1 MAVVVLDSSAVIAYL
16 RGEPGKERVAAAL
29 LGENVSCQMHAV
41 NLCEVF
47 YDTLRAQGTAIA
59 DNVLADVALVGVQ
72 TATEMD
78 DDFLKAAG
86 RLKVKHKISLA
97 DCFALALKQRGNAEL
112 LTADHHEF
120 DPIVAA
126 GEGGIVFI
134 R

>member
-16 RGEPGKERVAAAL
+16 RGEPGKERVVAVL
-29 LGENVSCQMHAV
+29 LDDNISCRMHAV

-47 YDTLRAQGTAIA
+47 YDTLRASGESVA
-59 DNVLADVALVGVQ
+59 DQVLKDLAAVGVQ
-72 TATEMD
+72 TVTDMGDEL
-78 DDFLKAAG
+78 LKEAG
-86 RLKVKHKISLA
+86 RLKVKHRISLA
-97 DCFALALKQRGNAEL
+97 DTFALALKRRDSAEL

-126 GEGGIVFI
+126 GESGIVFI

>member
-29 LGENVSCQMHAV
+29 LDENISCRMHAL

-59 DNVLADVALVGVQ
+59 DNVLADLALVGVQ
-72 TATEMD
+72 TVTEMD

-86 RLKVKHKISLA
+86 RLKVKHKLSLA
-97 DCFALALKQRGNAEL
+97 DCFALALKQRCNAEL

-120 DPIVAA
+120 DPIVAG
-126 GEGGIVFI
+126 GESGIVFI